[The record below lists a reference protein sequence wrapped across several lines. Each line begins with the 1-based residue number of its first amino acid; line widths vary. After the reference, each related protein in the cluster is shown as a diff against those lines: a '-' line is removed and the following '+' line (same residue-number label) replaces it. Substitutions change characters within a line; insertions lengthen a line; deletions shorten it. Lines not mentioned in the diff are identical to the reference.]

1 MGNVIDFYQI
11 LEMVTDFNVIL
22 FAEVSQRCGPAHCS
36 RCEMWFLSKFIFFLS
51 YSSLLFL

>member
-1 MGNVIDFYQI
+1 VGNVIDFYQI